1 MPNADDS
8 PPSNGDSSRRTKD
21 LADETDERVEDER
34 TLTDSDQTAADADQ
48 TVADLDQTSADADQ
62 ALADSEQRQANVDQD
77 ASDQDQVAADRELT
91 ARPDGSQELRHAHE
105 VSREER
111 DAGTIAR
118 TTASFARSAI
128 AAKRLEQAVRRDR
141 DAEMRDL
148 TAQARDLCAEALD
161 RAAAEKAM
169 RKEADVPLRDRDL
182 LHSAGRYE
190 SLMGETGREVRARAA
205 IDRAGAARDRERAA
219 FDRAN
224 AAHDREMARR
234 ALERAHLDDLTG
246 AYQRGI
252 GLVALQHEIDRARND
267 EARLVL
273 GFVDVEGL
281 KLVNDRDGMAA
292 GDALLGAVAR
302 AMRSNMHSYEPIV
315 RLGGNEFVCALAD
328 VDIGAAHERFDEIRS
343 NLDGSLNGGAISVGL
358 AAFSREDS
366 LDDLIARA
374 ETALVADRDGQ
385 P

>member
-1 MPNADDS
+1 MPKADDS
-8 PPSNGDSSRRTKD
+8 PPSNGDSSRRNND
-21 LADETDERVEDER
+21 LANQAEERAADER
-34 TLTDSDQTAADADQ
+34 TLLDSDQTAADADQ
-48 TVADLDQTSADADQ
+48 TVSDLDQTSADADQ
-62 ALADSEQRQANVDQD
+62 ALADSEQRQANADQD

-91 ARPDGSQELRHAHE
+91 AQPDGSQELRHAHE

-111 DAGTIAR
+111 DAGTVAR

-128 AAKRLEQAVRRDR
+128 AAKRLEQATRRDR

-182 LHSAGRYE
+182 LKAANRYE

-205 IDRAGAARDRERAA
+205 IDRAGAANDRERAA
-219 FDRAN
+219 FDRSN
-224 AAHDREMARR
+224 AARDREVGRR
-234 ALERAHLDDLTG
+234 ALELAHLDDLTG
-246 AYQRGI
+246 AYQRAI
-252 GLVALQHEIDRARND
+252 GLVALQHEIDRARHD
-267 EARLVL
+267 DARLVL
-273 GFVDVEGL
+273 GFVDVDGL
-281 KLVNDRDGMAA
+281 KLVNDRDGPAA
-292 GDALLGAVAR
+292 GDALLGAVAH

-315 RLGGNEFVCALAD
+315 RLGGAEFVCTLAD
-328 VDIGAAHERFDEIRS
+328 ADIGAARERFDAIRS
-343 NLDGSLNGGAISVGL
+343 NLDGASNGGVISVGL
-358 AAFSREDS
+358 AALNGEDS

-374 ETALVADRDGQ
+374 ETALVADRDGR